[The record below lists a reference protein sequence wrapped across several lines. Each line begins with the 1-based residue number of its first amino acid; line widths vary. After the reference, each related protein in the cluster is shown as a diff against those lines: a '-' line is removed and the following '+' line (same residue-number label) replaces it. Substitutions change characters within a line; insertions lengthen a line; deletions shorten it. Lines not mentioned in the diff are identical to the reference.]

1 MNQLLAKLADIVL
14 SGQLLDTK
22 QINALAAET
31 ASLENIENLLYF
43 SDKIRRKHFANK
55 IKLCSIVPA
64 RLGGCDQ
71 DCKFCAQSGHYKTA
85 IKGTSSLTDDEIITA
100 ASQAAQNGVKN
111 FGIVYSGKAIT
122 DDELARL
129 QKLIPRIKKLGL
141 NVCGSLGIVSPEK
154 AKKLKAA
161 GIDRYNHNLETSRNN
176 YPDVVTTH
184 CYDDRLD
191 SIKNSLDAGLA
202 LCAGAIFG
210 IGETD
215 SDRID
220 IALELRNLNVDT
232 VPMNFLHPIEGTPME
247 KVNPLQ
253 PLQILRIIA
262 LYRFILPRTTLKAA
276 GGRVLNL
283 RDLQSW
289 IFRAGANS
297 ILTGN
302 YLTTAGRSAA
312 EDKKMLEDLK
322 LEPV

>member
-1 MNQLLAKLADIVL
+1 LNDLIAKLADTVL
-14 SGQLLDTK
+14 SDNLLETQ

-31 ASLENIENLLYF
+31 ASLENIEDLLYF
-43 SDKIRRKHFANK
+43 SEKIRRKHFSNK

-64 RLGGCDQ
+64 RLGGCNQ
-71 DCKFCAQSGHYKTA
+71 DCKFCAQSAHYKTA
-85 IKGTSSLTDDEIITA
+85 VKGTTTLTEDEIITA
-100 ASQAAQNGVKN
+100 ARQAARNGVKN
-111 FGIVYSGKAIT
+111 FGIVYSGESIT
-122 DDELARL
+122 DRELAKL
-129 QKLIPRIKKLGL
+129 ENLIPKIKELGL
-141 NVCGSLGIVSPEK
+141 NVCGSLGIVSPQK

-161 GIDRYNHNLETSRNN
+161 GIDRYNHNLETSRNHF
-176 YPDVVTTH
+176 PEVVTTH

-220 IALELRNLNVDT
+220 IALELRKLNVDT
-232 VPMNFLHPIEGTPME
+232 VPMNFLHPIEGTPMDRLA
-247 KVNPLQ
+247 PLL

-302 YLTTAGRSAA
+302 YLTTAGRSA
-312 EDKKMLEDLK
+312 EDDKKMLEDLK
-322 LEPV
+322 LVAI